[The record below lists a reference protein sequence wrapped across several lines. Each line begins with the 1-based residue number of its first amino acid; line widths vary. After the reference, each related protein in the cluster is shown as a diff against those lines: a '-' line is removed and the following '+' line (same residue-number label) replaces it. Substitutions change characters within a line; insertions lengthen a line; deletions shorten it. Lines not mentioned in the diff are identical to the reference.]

1 MLFKLIICIVILL
14 AGAGVGQLK
23 AKTYDNRVYHL
34 QELITTLQILESEM
48 KYRLDPL
55 PDLLMRVSEVKK
67 GMSSDLFKT
76 AARLLKE
83 PAAMDLSICWEKA
96 VEIAYCDSALTKED
110 KRIASALGFE
120 LGKTD
125 IGNQYSLFHRTCTL
139 LEVQVTEAIEEKKTK
154 GKMYKSLGT
163 AIGALIVILFI

>member
-14 AGAGVGQLK
+14 SGTGVGQLK
-23 AKTYDNRVYHL
+23 AMTYDNRVYHL
-34 QELITTLQILESEM
+34 QELLTTLKIMESEM

-55 PDLLMRVSEVKK
+55 PDLLMRVSTIKE
-67 GMSSDLFKT
+67 GMCSELLKT

-83 PAAMDLSICWEKA
+83 PSSPGLPACWEKA
-96 VEIAYCDSALTKED
+96 VEIAYCDSALNKED
-110 KRIASALGFE
+110 KRILTDLGIE

-125 IGNQYSLFHRTCTL
+125 VANQHSMFQRTFSL
-139 LEVQVTEAIEEKKTK
+139 LEVQVSEAAEEKKTK

-163 AIGALIVILFI
+163 AIGALIVILLI